1 MRDVRPRDDYSVDHS
16 NRGSRR
22 NARGNDDDFEF
33 EDSHE
38 PANPRNDADGRDS
51 LNFDSVDPRQPP
63 AHYDDLGQDDS
74 RFNQSAI
81 TKSRVKEEPFLSPT
95 NSILSGSKAG
105 RRNFNDS
112 AMNANVLDDQELSQ
126 ILNPNIRRMVANPSM
141 LTGHRSTLKSKQF
154 LQKNFM
160 AVESLLNKMKRRSK
174 QLAFED
180 VKFSAGDKTVAMS
193 DIKRRMEA
201 KKRKREGIKRLGAL
215 SKIYQKQHLAR
226 AIERWVEAL
235 ERLRAEESD
244 KLRLAQVFVVMMGYK
259 SKEMMRIALARL
271 RDLKN
276 VLEKEKEI
284 KRREEAQRVLERAAQ
299 EKKFTALHEV
309 LRRLAYLREKHAL
322 GKLLQEAD
330 NPYGGSRRNNLYA
343 KNAAAMLLGHLIER
357 EADRKKK
364 EGLDSLAEYNRSL
377 NKNPKKQAIVD
388 GLKNIRKVFT
398 WTEKRYFGRKL
409 LSHLKIKHNK
419 PIRKAFSSMFD
430 SLARYERRVKLGV
443 IRKIFGQNIGLLKYQ
458 KLCTF
463 FAGLFGRIVKNNRR
477 SHLEQAF
484 ERIKKLNQR
493 ANLRKAN
500 ARALVS
506 KLVRLAAFLK
516 ADVFRKIATVPAV
529 QELFNFERDK
539 YERSVKLRGALKLG
553 HSFGEYYRRFLFEK
567 VSKTFSFL
575 RRFNH
580 RFKVPVYHQGLERFR
595 QLFEEKKRDAMSQG
609 YQRLK
614 GRATFYLLQ
623 RFFRDNIDVAE
634 GLNEDVVFALEHN
647 VPSKSEKVN
656 HIVEF
661 WNTTWDVEEAPVLE
675 KDVPDDLPSLEV
687 EDGKTSVL
695 GGLSLGR
702 HHSPHIGSLSATKQ
716 NPAQTLEF
724 PRHKPSTATISKST
738 LAFSP
743 SKQPYPHNRHSEV
756 CSIHSNHHT
765 KNILSPI
772 TKPRVKD
779 TLGKPDLDSPS
790 RGPDFS
796 KLRPRTPPRGPPL
809 DHSRPERP
817 FFPESRVDDAAL
829 QDFENFLQQSAQNSV
844 DNSQVFS
851 HFDSFSHKK
860 PPSTDMYEEAYRESL
875 ALANMLSEKK
885 KKEQDRAANI
895 FHH

>member
-1 MRDVRPRDDYSVDHS
+1 MRDVRPRDDYSFDHS
-16 NRGSRR
+16 NQGSRANGR
-22 NARGNDDDFEF
+22 ANEDDFEF
-33 EDSHE
+33 EDE
-38 PANPRNDADGRDS
+38 FPPANPRRDRDGGDS
-51 LNFDSVDPRQPP
+51 LNFDSVDPRLPP
-63 AHYDDLGQDDS
+63 AAHDLSHDDS

-81 TKSRVKEEPFLSPT
+81 TKSRLKEEPFLSPA
-95 NSILSGSKAG
+95 NSILSGSRAG
-105 RRNFNDS
+105 KRNFNDS
-112 AMNANVLDDQELSQ
+112 AMHANVLDDQELSQ
-126 ILNPNIRRMVANPSM
+126 ILNPNIRRMVANPAM
-141 LTGHRSTLKSKQF
+141 LSGHLSTVKSRQF

-160 AVESLLNKMKRRSK
+160 AVESLLNRMKKRSK
-174 QLAFED
+174 QLALED
-180 VKFSAGDKTVAMS
+180 IKSTVGDKTLAVS

-226 AIERWVEAL
+226 AIERWTEAL

-259 SKEMMRIALARL
+259 SKEMMRIALGRL
-271 RDLKN
+271 RELQN
-276 VLEKEKEI
+276 ILEKEQEI
-284 KRREEAQRVLERAAQ
+284 KRREEAHRTLAKATV
-299 EKKFTALHEV
+299 EKKLTTLHEV
-309 LRRLAYLREKHAL
+309 LRRLIHLREKHAI
-322 GKLLQEAD
+322 GKLQQEAD

-343 KNAAAMLLGHLIER
+343 RNAAVMLLGHLIDR

-377 NKNPKKQAIVD
+377 NRNPKKQAVVD

-409 LSHLKIKHNK
+409 MSHLKIKHNK
-419 PIRKAFSSMFD
+419 PIRKGFSAMFEA
-430 SLARYERRVKLGV
+430 LARYERRTKLGV

-477 SHLEQAF
+477 SNLEQAF
-484 ERIKKLNQR
+484 QKIKKLSQSVK
-493 ANLRKAN
+493 LRKAN
-500 ARALVS
+500 ARALVT
-506 KLVRLAAFLK
+506 KVVRIVAFLK
-516 ADVFRKIATVPAV
+516 TDVFRKIATVPVV

-553 HSFGEYYRRFLFEK
+553 HSFAEYYRRFLFEK
-567 VSKTFSFL
+567 VRKTFSFL

-580 RFKVPVYHQGLERFR
+580 RFKVPAYHQGLERFR
-595 QLFEEKKRDAMSQG
+595 QLIEEKKRDSMNLG

-623 RFFRDNIDVAE
+623 RFFRDNINVAE
-634 GLNEDVVFALEHN
+634 GLNDDVVFALEHN
-647 VPSKSEKVN
+647 VPSKSAKVN
-656 HIVEF
+656 QIVEF

-675 KDVPDDLPSLEV
+675 KDVPDDLPSLDT
-687 EDGKTSVL
+687 EDARSSAF
-695 GGLSLGR
+695 GGLSSGR
-702 HHSPHIGSLSATKQ
+702 NLIPHVGSLSASKFTQ
-716 NPAQTLEF
+716 VPTLEF
-724 PRHKPSTATISKST
+724 ARNKPIATTVSKST
-738 LAFSP
+738 LANSP

-772 TKPRVKD
+772 TKPRVKEA
-779 TLGKPDLDSPS
+779 LGKVEPDSPG
-790 RGPDFS
+790 RGYES
-796 KLRPRTPPRGPPL
+796 GKKKHRTPPRGPAV
-809 DHSRPERP
+809 DQFRPERP
-817 FFPESRVDDAAL
+817 IFPETRVDDAAL
-829 QDFENFLQQSAQNSV
+829 QDFENFLQQSAQNSAE
-844 DNSQVFS
+844 NSQVFS

-860 PPSTDMYEEAYRESL
+860 PPSSDMYEEAYRESL

-885 KKEQDRAANI
+885 KKEQERAGNI